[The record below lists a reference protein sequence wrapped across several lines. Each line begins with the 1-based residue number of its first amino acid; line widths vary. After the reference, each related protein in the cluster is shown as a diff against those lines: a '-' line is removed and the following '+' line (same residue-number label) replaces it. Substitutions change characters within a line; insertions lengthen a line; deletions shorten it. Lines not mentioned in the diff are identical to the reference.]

1 MAKHVKRSVI
11 PIYLVGVVWLVFGLG
26 LRLYQPVD
34 YILCALVSVA
44 AFVVGKAIFPDKSY
58 QIAGGED
65 EEEKKQAEQEAQK
78 RAEEAHAAREKA
90 QAEREERQRR
100 EQEEKARQA
109 QQAKSTGNPEIDK
122 LILERERALSE
133 MRRLNDSIEDE
144 TISAQIDHLEE
155 VTRKIIDQVIQ
166 DPKKLPQIRRFLNYF
181 LPTTLKILNAY
192 DRMDAVGI
200 SLPLWGGG
208 HGHLHRHH
216 RYGEPAGP
224 GGAER
229 TGAAQD
235 LRGRNHL
242 RAVRRRFYGCP
253 GSGIPKARPAHPPS
267 LGADKRVSGWV
278 GLGVAAQSG
287 GAFCISPYPAAHAGP
302 VCGARAVPLGPLWKE
317 RKPQRT
323 AAPCGLL
330 DRDPGIDLQPGTG
343 DIPDRGVACPGF
355 LPGCGIDKLVSFFL
369 LFTEFKELAGGRRP

>member
-1 MAKHVKRSVI
+1 
-11 PIYLVGVVWLVFGLG
+11 
-26 LRLYQPVD
+26 QPVD

-155 VTRKIIDQVIQ
+155 VTRQIIDQVIQ
-166 DPKKLPQIRRFLNYF
+166 EPKKLPQIRRFLNYF
-181 LPTTLKILNAY
+181 LPTTLKILNA
-192 DRMDAVGI
+192 
-200 SLPLWGGG
+200 
-208 HGHLHRHH
+208 
-216 RYGEPAGP
+216 
-224 GGAER
+224 
-229 TGAAQD
+229 
-235 LRGRNHL
+235 
-242 RAVRRRFYGCP
+242 
-253 GSGIPKARPAHPPS
+253 
-267 LGADKRVSGWV
+267 
-278 GLGVAAQSG
+278 
-287 GAFCISPYPAAHAGP
+287 
-302 VCGARAVPLGPLWKE
+302 
-317 RKPQRT
+317 
-323 AAPCGLL
+323 
-330 DRDPGIDLQPGTG
+330 
-343 DIPDRGVACPGF
+343 
-355 LPGCGIDKLVSFFL
+355 
-369 LFTEFKELAGGRRP
+369 

>member
-155 VTRKIIDQVIQ
+155 VTRQIIDQVIQ
-166 DPKKLPQIRRFLNYF
+166 EPKKLPQIRRFLNYF

-200 SLPLWGGG
+200 S
-208 HGHLHRHH
+208 
-216 RYGEPAGP
+216 GENIDATKAKVEDMMGTIVKAFDKQLDSLF
-224 GGAER
+224 GAEAMEWISPPTSPSWR
-229 TGAAQD
+229 TCWPR
-235 LRGRNHL
+235 RGWPDRSGPRPPERGPRWSCNRN
-242 RAVRRRFYGCP
+242 AVR
-253 GSGIPKARPAHPPS
+253 
-267 LGADKRVSGWV
+267 L
-278 GLGVAAQSG
+278 
-287 GAFCISPYPAAHAGP
+287 
-302 VCGARAVPLGPLWKE
+302 CGMLE
-317 RKPQRT
+317 RT
-323 AAPCGLL
+323 
-330 DRDPGIDLQPGTG
+330 
-343 DIPDRGVACPGF
+343 DRGEIQPIPSRKIGSEAKREGF
-355 LPGCGIDKLVSFFL
+355 KCGKVP
-369 LFTEFKELAGGRRP
+369 KCGGFYSRVPCSTAWSSCSV

>member
-1 MAKHVKRSVI
+1 MAKHVKRLVI

-58 QIAGGED
+58 QISGGED
-65 EEEKKQAEQEAQK
+65 EEKKQAEQEAQK

-155 VTRKIIDQVIQ
+155 VTAKIIDQVVKE
-166 DPKKLPQIRRFLNYF
+166 PAKLPQIRRFLSYY

-192 DRMDAVGI
+192 DRMDA
-200 SLPLWGGG
+200 
-208 HGHLHRHH
+208 
-216 RYGEPAGP
+216 AGVS
-224 GGAER
+224 GDNIDSTKQRVERMMGTIVKAYDKQLDALFGAEAMDIS
-229 TGAAQD
+229 TDITVMENLLAQE
-235 LRGRNHL
+235 G
-242 RAVRRRFYGCP
+242 
-253 GSGIPKARPAHPPS
+253 
-267 LGADKRVSGWV
+267 
-278 GLGVAAQSG
+278 
-287 GAFCISPYPAAHAGP
+287 
-302 VCGARAVPLGPLWKE
+302 
-317 RKPQRT
+317 
-323 AAPCGLL
+323 
-330 DRDPGIDLQPGTG
+330 
-343 DIPDRGVACPGF
+343 
-355 LPGCGIDKLVSFFL
+355 
-369 LFTEFKELAGGRRP
+369 LAGDGPNTTKSQGSDVTLEL